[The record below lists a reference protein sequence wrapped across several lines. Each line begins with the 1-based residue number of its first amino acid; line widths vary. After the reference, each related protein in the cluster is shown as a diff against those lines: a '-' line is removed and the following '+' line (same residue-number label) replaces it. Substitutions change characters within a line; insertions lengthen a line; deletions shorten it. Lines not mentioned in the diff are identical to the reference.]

1 MKGWFYLV
9 IAEEIVNNSGKYR
22 KEEIKYNIDS
32 AIQRSM
38 YETDEE
44 KWDAILEVQSGLY
57 EEFGIDG

>member
-1 MKGWFYLV
+1 M
-9 IAEEIVNNSGKYR
+9 NNSGKYR